1 MTIEPVETS
10 QPSDPTTEESGRI
23 LLQVDGLVAGY
34 DGSRVVDNV
43 SLTVHAGEAVAL
55 LGRNGVGKTTLI
67 ESIMGM
73 VRPSAGRVVIDGRDV
88 CRRPPHV
95 VSRAGVAI
103 IPQGRRIFAPLTVAE
118 TLAISQRKGGDW
130 SVADV
135 YDLMP
140 RLAERRSHLGSQL
153 SGGEQQMLS
162 IGRAMLCSPKLVL
175 LDEPSDGLAPAV
187 VEQVADIVRTLAESG
202 LALLLV
208 EQDLRLA
215 FSVAD
220 RVMVM
225 SKGQIVHEGSVPD
238 FRTDEE
244 RARRLLGIG

>member
-10 QPSDPTTEESGRI
+10 QPSDPTTEEVGRI
-23 LLQVDGLVAGY
+23 LLQVDSLVAGY

-43 SLTVHAGEAVAL
+43 SLAVHAGEAVAL

-73 VRPSAGRVVIDGRDV
+73 VRPSAGRVAIDGRDV
-88 CRRPPHV
+88 CRRPTHV

-103 IPQGRRIFAPLTVAE
+103 VPQGRRIFAPLTVAE
-118 TLAISQRKGGDW
+118 NLAISQRKGGDW

-162 IGRAMLCSPKLVL
+162 IGRALLCSPKLML

-220 RVMVM
+220 RVLVM

-238 FRTDEE
+238 FRADEE